1 MMAPPFAGFGVGTKA
16 LPVPAPVLSSLLEEI
31 DDIAELKCTLR
42 FLWYVAQEKGT
53 PRRVAAATLDADSV
67 LIAALGSQ
75 EEVSR
80 GFGLAVSRGTIIEA
94 SGWRLLR
101 TPENERALARLG
113 EAPTQ
118 RSEAVRAERPNVYQL
133 YEANIGMLTPMI
145 ADQLR
150 SAEDEFPAEWIEA
163 AIREAVTNNALSWR
177 YAETV
182 LERWKRNGKGAK
194 PRGEPGRHPEK
205 VTAAEYLKQR
215 RS

>member
-1 MMAPPFAGFGVGTKA
+1 M
-16 LPVPAPVLSSLLEEI
+16 
-31 DDIAELKCTLR
+31 
-42 FLWYVAQEKGT
+42 
-53 PRRVAAATLDADSV
+53 
-67 LIAALGSQ
+67 
-75 EEVSR
+75 
-80 GFGLAVSRGTIIEA
+80 
-94 SGWRLLR
+94 
-101 TPENERALARLG
+101 
-113 EAPTQ
+113 
-118 RSEAVRAERPNVYQL
+118 YQL

-163 AIREAVTNNALSWR
+163 AILEAVTNNKLSWR

-182 LERWKRNGKGAK
+182 LERWKRNGKGDK